1 MKKNIL
7 LGLLAFAL
15 SASAQQKTEV
25 TEFNLAGPFKVTAP
39 LKFDTVDVKGN
50 KYDEKSQLASLAL
63 KAEPTTVFSGTVLP
77 KIEGERSVGVLTFY
91 MTNSDYL
98 KGKLKVKGPKNY
110 KLYVDGK
117 ESTGDLNLIPEH
129 HTFAIRYL
137 AEPKDTDSIS
147 VTFDTQKKVEYTLSK
162 KHTYMFSDLNNGKRV
177 RGMSLSADGSLV
189 VVSYQTTAPGGKSQW
204 AYELRETKTGKLLRM
219 LSSSPRWMPQSI
231 AYLVDE

>member
-63 KAEPTTVFSGTVLP
+63 KAEPTTVFSGKVLP

-110 KLYVDGK
+110 KLYIDGK

-137 AEPKDTDSIS
+137 AEPTYLHIIDLAKSELYGGQQQ
-147 VTFDTQKKVEYTLSK
+147 TFVAPYTK
-162 KHTYMFSDLNNGKRV
+162 CDRIEDYR
-177 RGMSLSADGSLV
+177 
-189 VVSYQTTAPGGKSQW
+189 TAW
-204 AYELRETKTGKLLRM
+204 AHFEKIFDR
-219 LSSSPRWMPQSI
+219 
-231 AYLVDE
+231 